1 LDGLAINMTINEIIE
16 ENEELQIQ
24 YSKALN
30 TIAVLEKKLQKLERE
45 KEELKRENE
54 KLRRQR
60 DILLRGMQIALQ
72 ISSKEKQ
79 DLHLKEVLRKLKE
92 IGDPKKV

>member
-1 LDGLAINMTINEIIE
+1 MTVDKIIE

-30 TIAVLEKKLQKLERE
+30 TIAALER
-45 KEELKRENE
+45 KIARLQRENE

-79 DLHLKEVLRKLKE
+79 DLHLKMIIERIRRETGEFK
-92 IGDPKKV
+92 G

>member
-1 LDGLAINMTINEIIE
+1 LTINKIIE
-16 ENEELQIQ
+16 ENRELELQ
-24 YSKALN
+24 YHKALN
-30 TIAVLEKKLQKLERE
+30 TIAALERKIAKLQ
-45 KEELKRENE
+45 RENE

-79 DLHLKEVLRKLKE
+79 DLHLKMIIERIRRETGEFTK
-92 IGDPKKV
+92 G

>member
-1 LDGLAINMTINEIIE
+1 MTINDIIK
-16 ENEELQIQ
+16 ENRELELQ
-24 YSKALN
+24 YHKALD
-30 TIAVLEKKLQKLERE
+30 TIAALERKIAKLQ
-45 KEELKRENE
+45 RENE

-79 DLHLKEVLRKLKE
+79 DLHLKMIIERIRRETGEFK
-92 IGDPKKV
+92 G

>member
-1 LDGLAINMTINEIIE
+1 MTINEIIQQ
-16 ENEELQIQ
+16 NEELQLR
-24 YSKALN
+24 YARALN
-30 TIAVLEKKLQKLERE
+30 TIAALERKIAKLQRE
-45 KEELKRENE
+45 NEELKRENE

-79 DLHLKEVLRKLKE
+79 DLHLKMIIEKIRRETGEFK
-92 IGDPKKV
+92 GD

>member
-1 LDGLAINMTINEIIE
+1 MTINEIIE

-30 TIAVLEKKLQKLERE
+30 TIAALER
-45 KEELKRENE
+45 KVARLQRENE

-79 DLHLKEVLRKLKE
+79 DLHLKMIIERIRRE
-92 IGDPKKV
+92 TGEFTG

>member
-1 LDGLAINMTINEIIE
+1 MTINEIIQQ
-16 ENEELQIQ
+16 NEELQLR
-24 YSKALN
+24 YARALN
-30 TIAVLEKKLQKLERE
+30 TIAALERKIAKLQ
-45 KEELKRENE
+45 RENE

-79 DLHLKEVLRKLKE
+79 DLHLKMIIERIRRETGSLGESNGRS
-92 IGDPKKV
+92 G

>member
-1 LDGLAINMTINEIIE
+1 MTTNEIIQR
-16 ENEELQIQ
+16 NQELEIQ

-30 TIAVLEKKLQKLERE
+30 VITTLEKKLQKLERE
-45 KEELKRENE
+45 NEELKRENE

-60 DILLRGMQIALQ
+60 DILLRGMHIALQ

-79 DLHLKEVLRKLKE
+79 DL
-92 IGDPKKV
+92 I

>member
-1 LDGLAINMTINEIIE
+1 MTINEIIE
-16 ENEELQIQ
+16 ENRELEQR
-24 YSKALN
+24 YARALN
-30 TIAVLEKKLQKLERE
+30 TIAALERKIAKLQ
-45 KEELKRENE
+45 RENE

-79 DLHLKEVLRKLKE
+79 DLHLKMIIERIRRETGEFK
-92 IGDPKKV
+92 G

>member
-1 LDGLAINMTINEIIE
+1 MTINEIIE
-16 ENEELQIQ
+16 ENRELEQR
-24 YSKALN
+24 YARALN
-30 TIAVLEKKLQKLERE
+30 TIAALERKIAKLQ
-45 KEELKRENE
+45 RENE

-79 DLHLKEVLRKLKE
+79 DLHLKMIIERIRRETGSLGESNGRS
-92 IGDPKKV
+92 G

>member
-1 LDGLAINMTINEIIE
+1 MTINEIIE
-16 ENEELQIQ
+16 ENRELELQ
-24 YSKALN
+24 YHKALN
-30 TIAVLEKKLQKLERE
+30 TIAALER
-45 KEELKRENE
+45 KIAKLKRENE

-79 DLHLKEVLRKLKE
+79 DLHLKMIIERIKQETGEFKGE
-92 IGDPKKV
+92 SNGRSG